1 MCVYLFI
8 RTNFAVFLLL
18 LVGIMC
24 LQAMSEKLSHLYE
37 RKYCVSDNLMLAF
50 DGFDITCF
58 MIMVTTV

>member
-1 MCVYLFI
+1 
-8 RTNFAVFLLL
+8 
-18 LVGIMC
+18 
-24 LQAMSEKLSHLYE
+24 MSEKLSHLYE